1 MTMSDDVCMM
11 ILCWVGL
18 LVDHSSD
25 NKQAKAFNHIA
36 ITQFIIP

>member
-11 ILCWVGL
+11 ILRWVGL
-18 LVDHSSD
+18 LVDHSGD
-25 NKQAKAFNHIA
+25 KQAKAFNHIA